1 MKTQL
6 AKWGN
11 SMAVRIP
18 KAVAEA
24 ASLRP
29 GVHLEVIAEAAGT
42 VRIRKRKGKVKL
54 TDLVRGISAVNLHAE
69 TDWGGPEGGELW

>member
-29 GVHLEVIAEAAGT
+29 GNHLEVIAEASGT
-42 VRIRKRKGKVKL
+42 VRIRKRKGKAKL
-54 TDLVRGISAVNLHAE
+54 ADLVRGISAANLHAE